1 MTDKKR
7 KIGISQRI
15 TNAQNYVEKRDAISH
30 DWAKFLEKIDLMP
43 VFIPNSLTDIESFLD
58 SFDLDGI
65 ILSGG
70 DDLGTDIERDK
81 TELDTLKF
89 AIDKK
94 IPVLG
99 VCRGM
104 QLINKF
110 FGGSIVKSETSK
122 HVGKNHLIKILD
134 SKIYDILK
142 TNSIE
147 VNSYHNN
154 LITKDVLAP
163 SLLSIAVDETDDSIE
178 GLHHEKHQILG
189 VMWHPERSVSND
201 NEMILRHFFS
211 TLDYEQ

>member
-30 DWAKFLEKIDLMP
+30 DWTKFLEKIDLMP

-110 FGGSIVKSETSK
+110 FGGSIVKSEI
-122 HVGKNHLIKILD
+122 NHFW
-134 SKIYDILK
+134 SSGY
-142 TNSIE
+142 
-147 VNSYHNN
+147 Y
-154 LITKDVLAP
+154 
-163 SLLSIAVDETDDSIE
+163 
-178 GLHHEKHQILG
+178 
-189 VMWHPERSVSND
+189 
-201 NEMILRHFFS
+201 
-211 TLDYEQ
+211 